1 MGTEVNKLVRD
12 QIPEIIRQGGN
23 ECEVKFLSDTE
34 YLTALRNKLIEEAQ
48 EAASATKEDLVEEL
62 ADLYEVID
70 SILVTLNIERV
81 KVFTAQIK
89 KRKER
94 GGFEQRIQLLWTEG
108 N

>member
-1 MGTEVNKLVRD
+1 MNTEINKLVRD
-12 QIPEIIRQGGN
+12 QIPEIIRQDGN

-34 YLTALRNKLIEEAQ
+34 YLTALRHKLVEEAQ
-48 EAASATKEDLVEEL
+48 EAAGASKEDLVEEL

-70 SILVTLNIERV
+70 SIMVTLGINRV

-94 GGFEQRIQLLWTEG
+94 GGFEQRIQLLWTQS